1 MTPVA
6 AATREG
12 KSQQCFLDGD
22 GSKATGY
29 SSMRQRRATA
39 TVCRNGSLQQGS
51 DAATAEMTET
61 AGRAA
66 KATAAKASTQQRC

>member
-6 AATREG
+6 AAIGR
-12 KSQQCFLDGD
+12 KKKQQYFLDGD
-22 GSKATGY
+22 GSKATGD

-39 TVCRNGSLQQGS
+39 TVCRNGRWQQGS

-66 KATAAKASTQQRC
+66 KAT

>member
-6 AATREG
+6 AAMREE
-12 KSQQCFLDGD
+12 KRQQCFLDGD
-22 GSKATGY
+22 RSNTTGD

-39 TVCRNGSLQQGS
+39 TVCRNGRRQQDS

-61 AGRAA
+61 AGREA
-66 KATAAKASTQQRC
+66 KAT